1 MGSVY
6 QFKNNQTYGKV
17 SEPFHPELNL
27 PPEYLQEDFDEIS
40 EEQKMRLEYYRKT
53 VSELSRT
60 ELEEAFM
67 EILEQLYITGGR
79 VSWLEGYASEK

>member
-1 MGSVY
+1 M
-6 QFKNNQTYGKV
+6 

-27 PPEYLQEDFDEIS
+27 PQDYLNEDFNIIS
-40 EEQKMRLEYYRKT
+40 DEQKRRLAFYRKS
-53 VSELSRT
+53 VPELSRA
-60 ELEEAFM
+60 ELEEGFL

>member
-1 MGSVY
+1 M
-6 QFKNNQTYGKV
+6 

-27 PPEYLQEDFDEIS
+27 PQEYLQEDFDEIS
-40 EEQKMRLEYYRKT
+40 EEQKRRLAYYRKT
-53 VSELSRT
+53 IPELSRQ
-60 ELEEAFM
+60 ELEEGFL